1 METLYILDAKKNLR
15 EWSIKLE
22 TEGDRVFI
30 IRKYGHVGGKLI
42 EKRKEITQAKS
53 KKTLKDQALFEAN
66 KEWKD
71 QIQKKKYSINKPDDN
86 TPAIFKP
93 MLAQTFNPKKGFKL
107 PCMAQPKVDGVRAY
121 ILIDDENK
129 CTINSRNHKPWL
141 NMDFITE
148 LFAKY
153 KNIVFDGELYNHNMS
168 FQQLMKLVKLK
179 TITEKNEL
187 LKKIQNNV
195 EYHIF
200 DCHFTNDKDMSF
212 EDRYNFLLSIEKDF
226 KDTPI
231 KFIKSTTIKTKE
243 DIDIL
248 HDKYVKEGYE
258 GIILRDPKSPYE
270 YKRSKFLQKF
280 KKFFDY
286 EFEVI
291 GYDKEMQN
299 DIPLVVWKCK
309 TSVEEKSFKKL
320 YNEMKEQ
327 LNYKNI
333 ELTNKEF
340 NVRPRG
346 TNEFR
351 AILYKE
357 ADKYIGKK
365 LTVIFQ
371 ELTDDGIPR
380 FPVGKNFRDDI

>member
-1 METLYILDAKKNLR
+1 METLYILDAKKKLR

-22 TEGDRVFI
+22 TQGDRVFI

-42 EKRKEITQAKS
+42 ERRTEITEIKS
-53 KKTLKDQALFEAN
+53 QKTLKEQALFEAN

-71 QIQKKKYSINKPDDN
+71 QIQKKKYSINKPDN
-86 TPAIFKP
+86 NAPAIFKP
-93 MLAQTFNPKKGFKL
+93 MLAQTFNSKKGFKL

-121 ILIDDENK
+121 ILIDDKNK
-129 CTINSRNHKPWL
+129 CSINSRNHKPWF
-141 NMDFITE
+141 NMDFITK
-148 LFAKY
+148 LLVKY

-200 DCHFTNDKDMSF
+200 DCHFTNNKDMSF

-258 GIILRDPKSPYE
+258 GIILRDPESPYE
-270 YKRSKFLQKF
+270 FKRSKFLQKF
-280 KKFFDY
+280 KKFFDD

-299 DIPLVVWKCK
+299 DVPLVVWKCK
-309 TSVEEKSFKKL
+309 TS
-320 YNEMKEQ
+320 
-327 LNYKNI
+327 
-333 ELTNKEF
+333 TNKEF

-346 TNEFR
+346 TNKFR